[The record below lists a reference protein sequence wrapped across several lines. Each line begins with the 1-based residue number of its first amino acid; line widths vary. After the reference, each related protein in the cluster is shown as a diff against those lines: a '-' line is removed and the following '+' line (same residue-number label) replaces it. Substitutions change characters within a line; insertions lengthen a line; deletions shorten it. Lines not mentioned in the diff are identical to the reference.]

1 MERIATSPEPVVVP
15 EWHHEVISERLRE
28 IESDPNSGDK
38 WESCRRVIRGLR
50 TGPARINR
58 FPVLDSTARS
68 RSSSSMTF
76 ELALA
81 RQVRSVQ

>member
-50 TGPARINR
+50 TCPKPI
-58 FPVLDSTARS
+58 VLVYDVRAG
-68 RSSSSMTF
+68 SSAPSS
-76 ELALA
+76 L
-81 RQVRSVQ
+81 VQ